1 MGLKNNKKNSLL
13 YDIHKVCGEG
23 IYKDILIKKM
33 EIKNTLL
40 LCRSYRLIYENN
52 DDHNDELFYQY
63 IDQMYL
69 LKIEKVELKKMYKNY
84 ISNRK
89 MQEYYSNR
97 SKEECVNNVK
107 YVCNTKNI
115 CEDVVKNICDYF

>member
-13 YDIHKVCGEG
+13 YEIHKVCGEG

-52 DDHNDELFYQY
+52 DEHNDELFYQY

-97 SKEECVNNVK
+97 SKEECVNVK
-107 YVCNTKNI
+107 YRLRTRRL
-115 CEDVVKNICDYF
+115 DA